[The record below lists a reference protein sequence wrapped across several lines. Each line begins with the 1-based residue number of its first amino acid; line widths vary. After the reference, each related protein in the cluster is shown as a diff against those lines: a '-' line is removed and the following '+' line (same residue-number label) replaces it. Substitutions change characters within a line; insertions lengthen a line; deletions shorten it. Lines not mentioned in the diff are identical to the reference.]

1 MTQLENDKLIACVDK
16 MPAFPRS
23 VQQVV
28 YLTSDLN
35 ASAKEIVRV
44 IENDPI
50 MTLKILKAINSAFYG
65 LPNKITSVQRAVVHL
80 GLNTIKNL
88 ALGVAAMGMLKTQ
101 NKANFDTSLFLLH
114 SLTTAAMSKKLAEQ
128 IGLSQTECSDS
139 FVGGLLHDF
148 GKVVFAEF
156 MADEFKL
163 ALEKSKLIQSPLHE
177 AEVEFIGINH
187 AQVGRML
194 AERWGLSEQLIDLIA
209 HHHDPAGNQSALS
222 DCVFVANQ
230 LSKHLCFGDGG
241 NPVVELLS
249 DNAAERFGLSIE
261 PTPALTMAP
270 LIENLGDLDA
280 IKSEAQSFI
289 HL

>member
-1 MTQLENDKLIACVDK
+1 M
-16 MPAFPRS
+16 
-23 VQQVV
+23 QQVV
-28 YLTSDLN
+28 YLTSDIN

-44 IENDPI
+44 IENDPV

-65 LPNKITSVQRAVVHL
+65 LPTKITSVQRAVVHL

-101 NKANFDTSLFLLH
+101 NKANFNTSLFLLH

-128 IGLSQTECSDS
+128 IGLSQSECSDS

-163 ALEKSKLIQSPLHE
+163 ALEKSKMSQTLLHA
-177 AEVEFIGINH
+177 AEVEFIGLNH
-187 AQVGRML
+187 AQVGKIL
-194 AERWGLSEQLIDLIA
+194 AEKWGLSEQLIDLVA
-209 HHHDPAGNQSALS
+209 HHHDLAGNPSALN
-222 DCVFVANQ
+222 DCVFAANQ
-230 LSKHLCFGDGG
+230 LSKQLCFGDGG
-241 NPVVELLS
+241 NPVVEILPESAL
-249 DNAAERFGLSIE
+249 ERFGLSRE
-261 PTPALTMAP
+261 FSPALTMAP
-270 LIENLGDLDA
+270 LIESLGDLDA
-280 IKSEAQSFI
+280 IKTEAQSFI